1 MVFRLTRWQSDFL
14 VYELTRGGK
23 RTTEK
28 SEPGKSRKIDHNSL
42 TMNFYMLKLSTNV
55 V

>member
-1 MVFRLTRWQSDFL
+1 MVFRLTRWQ
-14 VYELTRGGK
+14 LTSGGK
-23 RTTEK
+23 KPTEK
-28 SEPGKSRKIDHNSL
+28 SEPGKNKKIDHNSL

>member
-14 VYELTRGGK
+14 VRELTRGGK
-23 RTTEK
+23 KTTEK
-28 SEPGKSRKIDHNSL
+28 SEPDKNRKIDHNSL
-42 TMNFYMLKLSTNV
+42 TMRVHMLKLSTNV